1 MATIKLFVT
10 FLNAIPTTRVSLFMI
25 SGLTWRVIPSP
36 TSLVFNQPDIAS
48 SAVGASP
55 PLMIG
60 GWTQDPRY
68 ARSTQSSSHYP
79 ESASNNN
86 NNNNGVGVGVVVVVL
101 PAPVWVEGGFAYS
114 VTHIRTYPCTHEY
127 TSLVIGL
134 VSYTGWIKRF
144 RVPLL
149 LRLWRENR
157 GKIDGS
163 NSTAQTTRV
172 VVPNSERFFRTFV
185 ISRTIDDNLNY
196 FFLHSINSRG
206 KMIMNHIDLWLSCLF
221 FFKGQVVPN

>member
-1 MATIKLFVT
+1 MVPCK
-10 FLNAIPTTRVSLFMI
+10 SL
-25 SGLTWRVIPSP
+25 S
-36 TSLVFNQPDIAS
+36 
-48 SAVGASP
+48 
-55 PLMIG
+55 
-60 GWTQDPRY
+60 
-68 ARSTQSSSHYP
+68 
-79 ESASNNN
+79 
-86 NNNNGVGVGVVVVVL
+86 
-101 PAPVWVEGGFAYS
+101 
-114 VTHIRTYPCTHEY
+114 THEY
-127 TSLVIGL
+127 TFFVIGL

-206 KMIMNHIDLWLSCLF
+206 KMIMNHIDLWSSCLF
-221 FFKGQVVPN
+221 FLKVRVFQIRAWVPNSEHFLKITASICNLWATTDFILKDYTWT